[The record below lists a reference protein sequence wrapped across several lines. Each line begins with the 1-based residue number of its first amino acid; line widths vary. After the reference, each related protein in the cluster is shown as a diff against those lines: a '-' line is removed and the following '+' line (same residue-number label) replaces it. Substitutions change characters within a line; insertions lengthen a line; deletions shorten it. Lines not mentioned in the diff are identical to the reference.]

1 MKLKRVLTLGSLVLA
16 MCLLLTGCIGTE
28 PLPKGMDEKT
38 VLAEGQKVYDL
49 VMEEQYEA
57 VVQMIREDIRMAP
70 GKEIKAEHI
79 KELVDQF
86 LVPEEIGEFK
96 KISNTLTMGNYDPE
110 PHGIAVFEVKYTE
123 KTVALCVA
131 FDLEMN
137 MIGLSFN
144 RQ

>member
-1 MKLKRVLTLGSLVLA
+1 MKLKKFALIGCLGMLLA
-16 MCLLLTGCIGTE
+16 FVLTGCAGTE
-28 PLPKGMDEKT
+28 PLPKQLDEQA
-38 VLAEGQKVYDL
+38 VIDAGQVVYDL
-49 VMEEQYEA
+49 VMEERYEEVA
-57 VVQMIREDIRMAP
+57 AMLREDIRNAP
-70 GKEIKAEHI
+70 GKEIEAGHV

-86 LVPEEIGEFK
+86 LVPDEIGEFEEMTE
-96 KISNTLTMGNYDPE
+96 IYTMGSSDSE
-110 PHGIAVFEVKYTE
+110 PHGIVVFEAKYSQ

>member
-1 MKLKRVLTLGSLVLA
+1 MKLKKAVVIGCLGAVLA
-16 MCLLLTGCIGTE
+16 LLLAGCAKE
-28 PLPKGMDEKT
+28 PLPRQMDEEK
-38 VLAEGQKVYDL
+38 VIASGQVVYDL
-49 VMEEQYEA
+49 VMAEEYEA
-57 VVQMIREDIRMAP
+57 VAGMIREDIRTAP
-70 GKEIKAEHI
+70 GKEIEARHI

-86 LVPEEIGEFK
+86 LVPDEIGEFK
-96 KISNTLTMGNYDPE
+96 EMTEIYTMGASDPE
-110 PHGIAVFEVKYTE
+110 PHGIAVFEAKYSK